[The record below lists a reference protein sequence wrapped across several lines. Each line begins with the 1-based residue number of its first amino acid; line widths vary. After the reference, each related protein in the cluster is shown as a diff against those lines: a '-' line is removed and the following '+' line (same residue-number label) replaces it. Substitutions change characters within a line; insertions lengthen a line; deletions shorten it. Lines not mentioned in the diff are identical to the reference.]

1 MQTFASQTPETD
13 TWRVGMDDPS
23 AIQVEDLVL
32 IRLRQIST
40 GSWVPEI
47 DVFKTG

>member
-1 MQTFASQTPETD
+1 MQTYASQTPETD
-13 TWRVGMDDPS
+13 TQWRVGVDDPS

-32 IRLRQIST
+32 IRLKQISK

-47 DVFKTG
+47 DIYKE